1 MTYETVQA
9 VFTVQKCHTVTG
21 MLNLFD
27 LSRALFNCSIGLCVE
42 VFIFFFSLQNVFA
55 TPFTRLKKATRMT
68 SSASRSAIPPA
79 PTLTRPYTTKPAAQP
94 QSSIATILAADMELL
109 RVPLLV
115 MELREVLSLDM
126 EHLNQITAS
135 ARTAPSATTRPG
147 NLRFHLLF
155 LFFF

>member
-1 MTYETVQA
+1 
-9 VFTVQKCHTVTG
+9 
-21 MLNLFD
+21 ML
-27 LSRALFNCSIGLCVE
+27 E

-79 PTLTRPYTTKPAAQP
+79 PTLTRPSTTKPAAQP
-94 QSSIATILAADMELL
+94 QSSIATILAADMELLRVLL